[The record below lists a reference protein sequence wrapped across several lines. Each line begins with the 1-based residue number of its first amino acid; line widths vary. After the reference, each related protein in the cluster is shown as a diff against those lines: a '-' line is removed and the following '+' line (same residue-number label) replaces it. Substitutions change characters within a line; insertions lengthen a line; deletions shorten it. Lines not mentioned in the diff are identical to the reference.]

1 MEEMGFDL
9 VGLFGC
15 YFLFKEGDISW
26 INGIHDP
33 REARESRS
41 RHFFSVYSFV
51 SLWEFYDFK
60 HYYYSRLMRALYLD
74 CNSYV
79 YISSCLNI
87 FHI

>member
-26 INGIHDP
+26 RKGIDEP
-33 REARESRS
+33 REARESGR
-41 RHFFSVYSFV
+41 RQFSCVCSFV

-60 HYYYSRLMRALYLD
+60 HYCYWRLMRDVISD
-74 CNSYV
+74 CNYFF
-79 YISSCLNI
+79 YISFYLNI